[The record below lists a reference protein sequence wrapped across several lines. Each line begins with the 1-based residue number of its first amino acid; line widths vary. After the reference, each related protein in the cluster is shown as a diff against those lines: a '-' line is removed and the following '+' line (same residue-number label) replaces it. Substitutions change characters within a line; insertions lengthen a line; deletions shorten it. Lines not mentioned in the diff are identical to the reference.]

1 MIVTDGQR
9 RKAVVYRDAL
19 LSRITNQPY
28 PPWSRSSGRTKRS
41 SQILNPNLD
50 IGTFQG
56 RNWGGV
62 IAGGARP
69 LLHFI
74 LWLRARLKIEA
85 QHILHLDKGHALS
98 YPSYYKYTCAPLSKL
113 PSYSLGTFNILY

>member
-1 MIVTDGQR
+1 MPIDADKMIVTDGQR

-41 SQILNPNLD
+41 SQILNLNLN

-56 RNWGGV
+56 RNGGG

-74 LWLRARLKIEA
+74 LWLRACLKIEA
-85 QHILHLDKGHALS
+85 QHILHKSHVLTL
-98 YPSYYKYTCAPLSKL
+98 PSFYKYTCAPLSQ
-113 PSYSLGTFNILY
+113 